1 MTRGCGKNTLGLC
14 PFPMEAEREWRGPA
28 WAEKHWKQVKGAHS
42 EVGVRQAHQEKV
54 QKGLVILGRYND
66 PT

>member
-1 MTRGCGKNTLGLC
+1 
-14 PFPMEAEREWRGPA
+14 MEAEREWRGPA

-42 EVGVRQAHQEKV
+42 EVGVRQAHQEKI